1 MDLLADRHLTVSR
14 FRLAVLAL
22 GAALFPGWALL
33 RALYLSVHFSSTD
46 VALYETRVGHDL
58 GAVAVGVG
66 VVLVALAVGVRWAA
80 RSVGPALTTGTLVV
94 IAGMLGVMGAA
105 WVHADHAL
113 HPFGPELEALAT
125 FEPPPGATYAFDARY
140 ASDHPEVK
148 RFWRVPG
155 SMEEV
160 CRAAVPL
167 VEAWADAATV
177 TNVLPQAA
185 RSCFYRGRRGAHLVE
200 MIVSEPY
207 RAPFDSATLSLRLV
221 RE

>member
-1 MDLLADRHLTVSR
+1 MDHLADRHLAVSR
-14 FRLAVLAL
+14 PRLAVLAL
-22 GAALFPGWALL
+22 AAALFPGWDLL
-33 RALYLSVHFSSTD
+33 RALYLSIPLSPTD
-46 VALYETRVGHDL
+46 VALYESRVGHDL

-66 VVLVALAVGVRWAA
+66 VVLVAMAISLRCVA
-80 RSVGPALTTGTLVV
+80 RSVSPALTTGALVV
-94 IAGMLGVMGAA
+94 VAGMLGMMGAA
-105 WVHADHAL
+105 WVHDDHAL

-125 FEPPPGATYAFDARY
+125 FEPPPGATHEFDARY
-140 ASDHPEVK
+140 PSDHPDVK

-185 RSCFYRGRRGAHLVE
+185 TSCFFRGRRREHLVE
-200 MIVSEPY
+200 MAFPS
-207 RAPFDSATLSLRLV
+207 RSGHRSTRQ
-221 RE
+221 R